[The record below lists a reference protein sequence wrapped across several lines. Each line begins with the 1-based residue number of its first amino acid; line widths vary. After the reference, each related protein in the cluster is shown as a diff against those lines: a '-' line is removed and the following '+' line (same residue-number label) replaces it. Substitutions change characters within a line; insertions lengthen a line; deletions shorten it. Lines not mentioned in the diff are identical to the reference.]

1 MGITIK
7 KSEAEKVLRAAY
19 EAASEGDCF
28 LDDWKFLAT
37 SLREADAPRTYTAAL
52 VTALL
57 ARACDESV
65 DPLSI
70 KEKYGERAFSLRTLC
85 HGVVVPMSVDLGF
98 DLGAT
103 GREPINN
110 QPFFRYDHYSEIV
123 RVTTK
128 ARPYL
133 DRVSSALARVDEQN
147 FSTEDSFHA
156 LVAVLAVCIDVAN
169 KKRRVAV
176 GSAIVEASLIAETQ
190 RFVVSGHDVPRKL
203 QACVAAGLD
212 MAYDDVI
219 SRRINDPSRDLPGDV
234 QVIVDGYPLLT
245 VEVRGKSVSQEG
257 LEQFVRS
264 ATDAGF
270 RRVALMVD
278 AASHVSLT
286 SFGEPTSELEWKYEC
301 IVKVNESVSSFLR
314 DVFVWSPLDTDS
326 ILSAFPE
333 AMYRRMIEIEVRD
346 SEMERW
352 TQLFPEDA

>member
-7 KSEAEKVLRAAY
+7 KSEAETVLRAAY
-19 EAASEGDCF
+19 RAASSSDDS
-28 LDDWKFLAT
+28 LDDWTFLAT
-37 SLREADAPRTYTAAL
+37 SLREVDAPRTYTAAL

-57 ARACDESV
+57 ARACDDRV

-85 HGVVVPMSVDLGF
+85 HGVVVPMSVELGF

-123 RVTTK
+123 RVTNK

-133 DRVSSALARVDEQN
+133 DRVSNALAKVDEED
-147 FSTEDSFHA
+147 FSVEESFDA
-156 LVAVLAVCIDVAN
+156 LVSVLAVCIAVAS

-176 GSAIVEASLIAETQ
+176 GSAIVEASMIAETQ
-190 RFVVSGHDVPRKL
+190 SFVVSGHDVPRKL

-219 SRRINDPSRDLPGDV
+219 SRRINDPSRDMPGDV
-234 QVIVDGYPLLT
+234 QVILDGDPLLT
-245 VEVRGKSVSQEG
+245 VEVRGKSVSGEG

-278 AASHVSLT
+278 AASHVSLMTADELT
-286 SFGEPTSELEWKYEC
+286 SDLEQEYEC

-314 DVFVWSPLDTDS
+314 DVFVWSPRDTHS

-352 TQLFPEDA
+352 AKLFPET

>member
-1 MGITIK
+1 MGITIIK
-7 KSEAEKVLRAAY
+7 AEAEKTLQAAHDT
-19 EAASEGDCF
+19 ASSDIADPLE
-28 LDDWKFLAT
+28 DWTLLAT

-57 ARACDESV
+57 ARSCDARV

-70 KEKYGERAFSLRTLC
+70 KEKYDERSFSLRNLC
-85 HGVVVPMSVDLGF
+85 HSVVVPISVRLGF

-123 RVTTK
+123 RVRTK

-133 DRVSSALARVDEQN
+133 DRLSNALTKVDEEK
-147 FSTEDSFHA
+147 FSTEDAFRA
-156 LVAVLAVCIDVAN
+156 LVAVLTVCITVAN
-169 KKRRVAV
+169 KKRIVPV

-190 RFVVSGHDVPRKL
+190 DFVTTGYDVPRKL

-212 MAYDDVI
+212 MAYGEVI

-234 QVIVDGYPLLT
+234 QVIMDGEPLLT
-245 VEVRGKSVSQEG
+245 VEVRGKSVSGEG

-264 ATDAGF
+264 AADAGF

-278 AASHVSLT
+278 AASHVSLMSANEAT
-286 SFGEPTSELEWKYEC
+286 VELEREYDC
-301 IVKVNESVSSFLR
+301 IVKVNESASSFLR
-314 DVFVWSPLDTDS
+314 DVFVWSPQDTHW
-326 ILSAFPE
+326 ILSTFPE
-333 AMYRRMIEIEVRD
+333 AMYRRMIEIEVRE
-346 SEMERW
+346 SEIERW
-352 TQLFPEDA
+352 VKLFPDS

>member
-7 KSEAEKVLRAAY
+7 KDVAEKVLRKAY
-19 EAASEGDCF
+19 EAASSDGNSIN
-28 LDDWKFLAT
+28 DWTLLAT
-37 SLREADAPRTYTAAL
+37 SLREADAPKTYTAAL

-57 ARACDESV
+57 ARACDENV

-85 HGVVVPMSVDLGF
+85 HSVVVPMSVELGF

-110 QPFFRYDHYSEIV
+110 QPFFRYDHYSDIT
-123 RVTTK
+123 RVTAK

-133 DRVSSALARVDEQN
+133 ARLSNALARVDEEN
-147 FSTEDSFHA
+147 YSTEESFYA
-156 LVAVLAVCIDVAN
+156 LASVLTVCIAVAK
-169 KKRRVAV
+169 KKRHVAV

-190 RFVVSGHDVPRKL
+190 KFVTSGRDIPRKL

-212 MAYDDVI
+212 MAYEEVI

-234 QVIVDGYPLLT
+234 QVVLDGAPLLT
-245 VEVRGKSVSQEG
+245 VEVRGKSVSGEE

-264 ATDAGF
+264 ATGAGF
-270 RRVALMVD
+270 SRVALMVD
-278 AASHVSLT
+278 APSHVSLMST
-286 SFGEPTSELEWKYEC
+286 DELTLALEREYEC

-314 DVFVWSPLDTDS
+314 DVFVWSPRDTHS

-333 AMYRRMIEIEVRD
+333 AMYRRMVEIEVRE
-346 SEMERW
+346 SEMEHW
-352 TQLFPEDA
+352 ANLFPEV